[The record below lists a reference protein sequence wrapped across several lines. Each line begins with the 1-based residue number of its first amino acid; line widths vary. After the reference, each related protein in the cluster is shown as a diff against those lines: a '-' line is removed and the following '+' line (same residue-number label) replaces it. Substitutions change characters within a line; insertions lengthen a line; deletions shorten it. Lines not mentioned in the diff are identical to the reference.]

1 MTLDKFEFPNPAIEG
16 LVTGR
21 VTLAASF
28 AFGRVFGTVKI
39 SGLPDAPVM
48 RKVVL
53 ISDQDNGGRYGVHNP
68 GLPVPIQAVF
78 SDPVDGSF
86 AFSGLNPSIKYHAIA
101 YDHTGQ
107 YDPVVKMNLVPTVD

>member
-1 MTLDKFEFPNPAIEG
+1 MTLDKFEFPNPVIER
-16 LVTGR
+16 LVPER
-21 VTLAASF
+21 VTLASEF

-48 RKVVL
+48 RKVFL
-53 ISDQDNGGRYGVHNP
+53 ISDQNNDGRFGIHNP
-68 GLPVPIQAVF
+68 TLPVPAQAVL

-107 YDPVVKMNLVPTVD
+107 YDPVVKMNLIPTVD